1 MIYHSADP
9 VDDFLRWDADCREQE
24 KKYPVCDCC
33 HELITDE
40 TYTETVYRGKILRLH
55 DSCVYSQYTDHY
67 SDFIRGREVMQI

>member
-9 VDDFLRWDADCREQE
+9 IDDFLRWDADCREEE

-33 HELITDE
+33 GERITDE
-40 TYTETVYRGKILRLH
+40 IYSETVYRGKILRLH
-55 DSCVYSQYTDHY
+55 ESCIYSQYT